1 MAIKLPLHLKN
12 IPIDRNKRLFLLM
25 IPLLFCGAMNAQED
39 NPYVS
44 YDVPFQNLLKFNRF
58 LINPTFSAVREDKS
72 YVNLF
77 HRSQGSDFNDNNQN
91 YFLSYSGRIN
101 DRVGL
106 GLSLYNQQEGVIS
119 NLGVM
124 ANYSHG
130 IQLGQKSSLSF
141 GVNIPYYVSS
151 FDPDRAVTLEEDPL
165 LNDASQN
172 SIISFQPGLNVSFG
186 KFDFGVFAQNLV
198 DYNIK
203 SGKSLTDFNE
213 KTFSGHVQFAHE
225 FKNGAGIFQ
234 DGRLLP
240 LARARFQAEQDPIFG
255 GGLILDLPKLGWIQ
269 GGYDQLYGASAGTG
283 FNLNRRLSFGYNFEK
298 NINNNFANLGVTHEV
313 SIAFSFVPTMSRNT
327 LASNEEGST
336 RKPIEGTFVADIKKE
351 KKKSKKSKLDTETTL
366 RPTNKEDLAFW
377 EEQVKQLKENQE
389 DSYAIIDELLFKMDS
404 LEKSKDQEMEKRF
417 EMVMRMVK
425 RQTDNRRPDLEEK
438 AQKIYL
444 AKNSSD
450 LDSIYNATV
459 QTQVAENTAVKPKT
473 NRTAKLKISTPA
485 KKSEFKGYNSVKQ
498 SQVVA
503 NTAAKP
509 KTKAA
514 SKKGAFTGGA
524 YKPVEKFISL
534 DGVSKGHYIVANV
547 FKNERYLKSF
557 MANLKAKGLNAKY
570 FKNPDN
576 GLNYV
581 YLAKYQENED
591 AYAAYRSKMKGSYK
605 DEIWIMHVNNSRYSG
620 WADTKFQDNE

>member
-1 MAIKLPLHLKN
+1 MDVKLPLFYKRITLFRFERIFYLI
-12 IPIDRNKRLFLLM
+12 IPCLF
-25 IPLLFCGAMNAQED
+25 FGEVNAQEN

-91 YFLSYSGRIN
+91 YFLSYSGKIN
-101 DRVGL
+101 DRVGM
-106 GLSLYNQQEGVIS
+106 GVSLYNQQEGVIS

-130 IQLGQKSSLSF
+130 IQLGQKSNLSF

-151 FDPDRAVTLEEDPL
+151 FDPDRAVALDDDPL
-165 LNDASQN
+165 LNDATQN
-172 SIISFQPGLNVSFG
+172 SIISFQPGLNLSFG

-203 SGKSLTDFNE
+203 SGKSLTEFNE
-213 KTFSGHVQFAHE
+213 KTFSGHIQFAHE
-225 FKNGAGIFQ
+225 FKNGAGIFE

-240 LARARFQAEQDPIFG
+240 LARARFEGSEDPIFG

-269 GGYDQLYGASAGTG
+269 GGYDQFYGASAGTG

-298 NINNNFANLGVTHEV
+298 NVNNNIIDLGVTHEI
-313 SIAFSFVPTMSRNT
+313 SIAFSFVPSLTRNT

-336 RKPIEGTFVADIKKE
+336 QKPIEGTFVADIKE
-351 KKKSKKSKLDTETTL
+351 SKKSKKSKLNAETTL

-377 EEQVKQLKENQE
+377 EEQVKTLKAQQDDN
-389 DSYAIIDELLFKMDS
+389 YAVISELLFKMDS
-404 LEKSKDQEMEKRF
+404 LEQHRQRDLEKRF
-417 EMVMRMVK
+417 EMVMRMVERK
-425 RQTDNRRPDLEEK
+425 TDNKLPDIEVK
-438 AQKIYL
+438 AQKLYL
-444 AKNSSD
+444 AKNDD
-450 LDSIYNATV
+450 LDSIAKSFET
-459 QTQVAENTAVKPKT
+459 TSLAENSNTKKIQQKT
-473 NRTAKLKISTPA
+473 E
-485 KKSEFKGYNSVKQ
+485 KKKEN
-498 SQVVA
+498 
-503 NTAAKP
+503 
-509 KTKAA
+509 
-514 SKKGAFTGGA
+514 GAFTGGA
-524 YKPVEKFISL
+524 FKPIEKFINL
-534 DGVSKGHYIVANV
+534 DGVGKGHYIVANV

-557 MANLKAKGLNAKY
+557 MEKLKAKGLNVKS

-576 GLNYV
+576 NLNYV

-591 AYAAYRSKMKGSYK
+591 AYAAYRSQMKGKYT
-605 DEIWIMHVNNSRYSG
+605 DEIWIMHVDNPRYSN

>member
-1 MAIKLPLHLKN
+1 MAIKLPSHSQNSSIGRN
-12 IPIDRNKRLFLLM
+12 IRFILLLLPCLFF
-25 IPLLFCGAMNAQED
+25 IESTAQEG

-77 HRSQGSDFNDNNQN
+77 HRSQSADFNNNNQN
-91 YFLSYSGRIN
+91 YFLSYSGRVN

-106 GLSLYNQQEGVIS
+106 GVSLYNQQVGVIS

-130 IQLGQKSSLSF
+130 IQLGLNSSLSF

-151 FDPDRAVTLEEDPL
+151 FDPDRAITVDDDPL

-172 SIISFQPGLNVSFG
+172 SIISFQPGLNLSLG

-198 DYNIK
+198 DYNMK
-203 SGKSLTDFNE
+203 SGKSLTEFNE
-213 KTFSGHVQFAHE
+213 KTFSGHIQFAHE
-225 FKNGAGIFQ
+225 FKNGAGIFE

-240 LARARFQAEQDPIFG
+240 LARARFEADQDPIFG

-269 GGYDQLYGASAGTG
+269 GGYDQFYGASAGTG

-298 NINNNFANLGVTHEV
+298 NINNNFTNLGVTHEV
-313 SIAFSFVPTMSRNT
+313 SIAFSFVPNMSRNT
-327 LASNEEGST
+327 LVSNEDGST

-351 KKKSKKSKLDTETTL
+351 KKKSKKSKLEAETTL

-389 DSYAIIDELLFKMDS
+389 DSYAVIDELLFKMDS
-404 LEKSKDQEMEKRF
+404 LEKSRDQEMEKRF

-425 RQTDNRRPDLEEK
+425 RQTENRRPDIEAN
-438 AQKIYL
+438 AQKLYL
-444 AKNSSD
+444 AKNDTD
-450 LDSIYNATV
+450 LDSIFDAIDKTA
-459 QTQVAENTAVKPKT
+459 VAANTAVKPKT
-473 NRTAKLKISTPA
+473 VAK
-485 KKSEFKGYNSVKQ
+485 
-498 SQVVA
+498 
-503 NTAAKP
+503 AKP
-509 KTKAA
+509 KAKIPA
-514 SKKGAFTGGA
+514 KKGAFTGGA
-524 YKPVEKFISL
+524 FKPVEKFISL
-534 DGVSKGHYIVANV
+534 DGIGKGHYIVANV

-557 MANLKAKGLNAKY
+557 MADLKAKGLDAKY

-591 AYAAYRSKMKGSYK
+591 AYAAYSSKLKGAYK
-605 DEIWIMHVNNSRYSG
+605 EDIWIMHVNNSRYSG

>member
-1 MAIKLPLHLKN
+1 MAIKLPPYFKN
-12 IPIDRNKRLFLLM
+12 ISFGCNVRLLL
-25 IPLLFCGAMNAQED
+25 LLLPCLFFFESNAQEG

-77 HRSQGSDFNDNNQN
+77 HRSQSANFNDNNQN
-91 YFLSYSGRIN
+91 YFLSYSGRLN

-151 FDPDRAVTLEEDPL
+151 FDPDRAVTVDDDPL
-165 LNDASQN
+165 LNDATQN
-172 SIISFQPGLNVSFG
+172 SIISFQPGLNLTFG

-203 SGKSLTDFNE
+203 SGQSLTDFNE
-213 KTFSGHVQFAHE
+213 KTFSGHIQFAHE
-225 FKNGAGIFQ
+225 FKNGAGIFE

-240 LARARFQAEQDPIFG
+240 LARARFEGSQDPIFG

-269 GGYDQLYGASAGTG
+269 GGYDQFYGASAGTG

-298 NINNNFANLGVTHEV
+298 NLNNNFTNLGVTHEV
-313 SIAFSFVPTMSRNT
+313 SIAFSFVPNMSQNT

-351 KKKSKKSKLDTETTL
+351 KKKSKKSKLDAETTL

-377 EEQVKQLKENQE
+377 EEQVMQLKAQQE
-389 DSYAIIDELLFKMDS
+389 DNYAVINELIFKMDS
-404 LEKSKDQEMEKRF
+404 LERTRQQDMEKRF

-425 RQTDNRRPDLEEK
+425 RQTDNKLPDVEAN
-438 AQKIYL
+438 AQKLYL
-444 AKNSSD
+444 AKNTSD
-450 LDSIYNATV
+450 LDSIYDAIEKTE
-459 QTQVAENTAVKPKT
+459 VA
-473 NRTAKLKISTPA
+473 
-485 KKSEFKGYNSVKQ
+485 
-498 SQVVA
+498 A
-503 NTAAKP
+503 NTATKSKITFQPKPNAK
-509 KTKAA
+509 TLAT
-514 SKKGAFTGGA
+514 KGAFTGGA

-534 DGVSKGHYIVANV
+534 DGVGKGHYIVANV

-557 MANLKAKGLNAKY
+557 MAELKAKGLDARY
-570 FKNPDN
+570 FRNPDN

-591 AYAAYRSKMKGSYK
+591 AYAAYRSQMKGAYK
-605 DEIWIMHVNNSRYSG
+605 DEIWIMHVNNSRYAG

>member
-1 MAIKLPLHLKN
+1 MAIKLPPYFKN
-12 IPIDRNKRLFLLM
+12 FTIRRNNRLLFLI
-25 IPLLFCGAMNAQED
+25 IPLLLCGELNAQEG

-77 HRSQGSDFNDNNQN
+77 HRSQSADFNDNNQN
-91 YFLSYSGRIN
+91 YFLSYSGRLN

-130 IQLGQKSSLSF
+130 IQLGLRSSLSF

-151 FDPDRAVTLEEDPL
+151 FDPDRAVTVDDDPL
-165 LNDASQN
+165 LNDATQN
-172 SIISFQPGLNVSFG
+172 SIISFQPGLNLSLG

-198 DYNIK
+198 DYNMK
-203 SGKSLTDFNE
+203 SGKSLTEFNE

-225 FKNGAGIFQ
+225 FKNGAGIFE

-240 LARARFQAEQDPIFG
+240 LARARFEGDTDPIFG

-269 GGYDQLYGASAGTG
+269 GGYDQFYGASAGTG

-298 NINNNFANLGVTHEV
+298 NINNNFTNLGVTHEV
-313 SIAFSFVPTMSRNT
+313 SIAFSFVPNLSRNT
-327 LASNEEGST
+327 LASNDEGST
-336 RKPIEGTFVADIKKE
+336 KKPIEGTFVADIKKE
-351 KKKSKKSKLDTETTL
+351 KKKSKKSKLEAETTL

-404 LEKSKDQEMEKRF
+404 LEKSRDQEMEKRF

-425 RQTDNRRPDLEEK
+425 RQTDNKRPDVEAK
-438 AQKIYL
+438 AQQIYL
-444 AKNSSD
+444 AKNTSD
-450 LDSIYNATV
+450 LDSIFDAV
-459 QTQVAENTAVKPKT
+459 EQTQIA
-473 NRTAKLKISTPA
+473 
-485 KKSEFKGYNSVKQ
+485 
-498 SQVVA
+498 A
-503 NTAAKP
+503 NTTIKP
-509 KTKAA
+509 KTKIKPRPKAKIPI
-514 SKKGAFTGGA
+514 KKGAFTGGA
-524 YKPVEKFISL
+524 FKPVEKFISL
-534 DGVSKGHYIVANV
+534 DGIGKGHYIVANV

-557 MANLKAKGLNAKY
+557 MAELKSKGLDAKY

-591 AYAAYRSKMKGSYK
+591 AYSAYRSQLKGSYK
-605 DEIWIMHVNNSRYSG
+605 EDIWIMHVNNSRYSG